1 MKKMD
6 GLRDRSTNKLFIQID
21 RYIDIYIAEQQLLN
35 ILNRRENFF
44 TAYIFLTLLFLCFV
58 LVLKRCTF
66 SLDWFQK
73 SFQPQALIQNDLDF
87 FILLPNE
94 VDENVKVFTWWPQ
107 ENNNLSHVQRT
118 FIAMQCIWDLY
129 SHFNW
134 IELKKQCN
142 LRSYM
147 IILHEHFRERNC
159 VGIRRSLDSK
169 TFIYLK
175 SLELNVK
182 LKTFGC
188 HTI

>member
-1 MKKMD
+1 MKKID

-94 VDENVKVFTWWPQ
+94 VDENVKVF
-107 ENNNLSHVQRT
+107 R
-118 FIAMQCIWDLY
+118 
-129 SHFNW
+129 
-134 IELKKQCN
+134 
-142 LRSYM
+142 
-147 IILHEHFRERNC
+147 
-159 VGIRRSLDSK
+159 
-169 TFIYLK
+169 
-175 SLELNVK
+175 
-182 LKTFGC
+182 
-188 HTI
+188 

>member
-1 MKKMD
+1 MYNEENGRIEGQKHK
-6 GLRDRSTNKLFIQID
+6 QIIHAD
-21 RYIDIYIAEQQLLN
+21 WYIDIYIAEQQLLN

-94 VDENVKVFTWWPQ
+94 VDENVKVFRWWPQ

-118 FIAMQCIWDLY
+118 FISMQCIRDLY

-134 IELKKQCN
+134 MEQKKQW
-142 LRSYM
+142 M
-147 IILHEHFRERNC
+147 
-159 VGIRRSLDSK
+159 
-169 TFIYLK
+169 
-175 SLELNVK
+175 
-182 LKTFGC
+182 
-188 HTI
+188 

>member
-1 MKKMD
+1 MKDMD

-35 ILNRRENFF
+35 ILNRRGNFF

-94 VDENVKVFTWWPQ
+94 VDENVKVFRWWPQ
-107 ENNNLSHVQRT
+107 ESNNLSHVQRT
-118 FIAMQCIWDLY
+118 FIAMQCIRDLY

-134 IELKKQCN
+134 MELKKQCN

-159 VGIRRSLDSK
+159 VGIRRSLIW
-169 TFIYLK
+169 TPLFNY
-175 SLELNVK
+175 
-182 LKTFGC
+182 
-188 HTI
+188 